1 MSTRRAFCLGLTAA
15 ACAPAWAAEAAASL
29 LKEVRQRLTGEPVV
43 RGSFEQRKTVK
54 GFRNPLVSSGDF
66 VVARQR
72 GVLWRT
78 LAPFP
83 STLVVTRD
91 RVLAKQADGSIA
103 RRLSA
108 SEEPAVRAIS
118 ETLFGVMAADLSALV
133 QRFAIEGELA
143 GREGWRLVLLP
154 RDAGLARWV
163 QRVELEG
170 ERYLVAVRL
179 QEASGDA
186 TQIRLARHS
195 TAAALA
201 PDEESQ
207 FE

>member
-1 MSTRRAFCLGLTAA
+1 
-15 ACAPAWAAEAAASL
+15 
-29 LKEVRQRLTGEPVV
+29 
-43 RGSFEQRKTVK
+43 
-54 GFRNPLVSSGDF
+54 
-66 VVARQR
+66 
-72 GVLWRT
+72 
-78 LAPFP
+78 
-83 STLVVTRD
+83 
-91 RVLAKQADGSIA
+91 VLAKQADGSIA

-133 QRFAIEGELA
+133 QRFAIEGELV

>member
-1 MSTRRAFCLGLTAA
+1 VSTRRAFCLLLGAA
-15 ACAPAWAAEAAASL
+15 AGMRAYAAEPPSPL
-29 LKEVRQRLTGEPVV
+29 LREVRQRLTSEPVV

-72 GVLWRT
+72 GVVWRT

-91 RVLAKQADGSIA
+91 RVIAKQGDGTVA
-103 RRLSA
+103 KRLSA
-108 SEEPAVRAIS
+108 NEEPAVRAIS

-133 QRFAIEGELA
+133 QRFEISGES
-143 GREGWRLVLLP
+143 GRDGWRLVLLP
-154 RDAGLARWV
+154 RDAGLARWI

-170 ERYLVAVRL
+170 DRFLLAVRL
-179 QEASGDA
+179 QEASGDLTA
-186 TQIRLARHS
+186 IRLARHA
-195 TAAALA
+195 TGAVLAAE
-201 PDEESQ
+201 EESQ